1 MSEKRKIS
9 VGMNARPGNPK
20 IDLVLEKL
28 NQHRQD
34 HQRQSGMMN
43 SIADQ
48 VSRLQFLMARIKGET
63 KAIHPSTEVM
73 LRVEDKIIETEG
85 RLNTLENLILSN
97 FAATNKIQDNVKI
110 LMATSRWTGPVR
122 TGETRTK

>member
-1 MSEKRKIS
+1 MSDKRRTS
-9 VGMNARPGNPK
+9 VGMDARPGNPK

-85 RLNTLENLILSN
+85 RLNTLELSLIH
-97 FAATNKIQDNVKI
+97 I
-110 LMATSRWTGPVR
+110 
-122 TGETRTK
+122 